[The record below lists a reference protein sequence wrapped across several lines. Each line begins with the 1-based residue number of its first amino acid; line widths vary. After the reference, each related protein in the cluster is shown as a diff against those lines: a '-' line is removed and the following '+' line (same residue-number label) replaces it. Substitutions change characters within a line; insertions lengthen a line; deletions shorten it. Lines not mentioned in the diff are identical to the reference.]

1 MAKINK
7 EGLRNII
14 YGRKSKFTGKGESV
28 ENQVDLCKNDII
40 LHNPN
45 ITDDDILIFMD
56 EGFTGAN
63 LNRPAFQEMMNYINQ
78 FTIMNFHY
86 LLRAKIGVNKAIA
99 LQKLRKNSAYSA
111 PLR

>member
-1 MAKINK
+1 MISQFVCHFNA
-7 EGLRNII
+7 EAQR
-14 YGRKSKFTGKGESV
+14 RKV
-28 ENQVDLCKNDII
+28 RRDIRFSI
-40 LHNPN
+40 
-45 ITDDDILIFMD
+45 
-56 EGFTGAN
+56 
-63 LNRPAFQEMMNYINQ
+63 EMMNYINQ